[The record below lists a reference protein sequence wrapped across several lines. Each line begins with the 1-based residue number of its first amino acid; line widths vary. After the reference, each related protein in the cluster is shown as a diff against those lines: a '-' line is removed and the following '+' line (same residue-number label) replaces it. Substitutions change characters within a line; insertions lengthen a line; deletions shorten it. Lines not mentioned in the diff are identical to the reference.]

1 MRLALIVAATL
12 LYGPVA
18 IGQPD
23 APPAFEFDQSV
34 APILAARCL
43 DCHSGPDPKGGL
55 DLSRQ
60 AGALKGGHGGAAVT
74 PGNLDESLLWIA
86 VEDGLMPPD
95 HPLPEDEAE
104 QLRSWIERGAPWGSD
119 PIDPFAAST
128 DRRAGRDWWSLAP
141 LRRPDLPGLALA
153 EESTPIDVMI
163 RHRLDQQGLQPLG
176 MADRRTLIRRVTF
189 DLTGLPPDPDAVEA
203 FVADDRPDAYERLVD
218 RLLAS
223 PQYGVRWARAW
234 LDLARFGESNG
245 FEHDEFRPDAWR
257 YRDWVVQALNADM
270 PYDTFARLQIA
281 GDLLAPDDPSA
292 IEATG
297 FLVAG
302 SYDSVGQGQQSE
314 AMRKVVRQDE
324 LEDLVS
330 TVSQTFLGLTVHC
343 ARCHDHKFDPIPQT
357 DYYRMAAALDGVR
370 HGVRDLSAIDPDT
383 LAARRRF
390 AALSDRLRALEQP
403 VREQLRTRCSPESL
417 NAVPIPTLRWE
428 FDRGPTDLQG
438 GLPGTLRG
446 GARLDPESLIVDGS
460 SGFLASAPLT
470 EDLGVKTLEAWVRLD
485 DLTQRGGGVVSVQ
498 TLDGQTFD
506 AIVFGEQE
514 AGHWMA
520 GSDGFSRTKSFQGPP
535 EDEADRRFVHLA
547 LVYEADGTITAYRDG
562 QPYGSPYRSAGLKT
576 FEAGQAQVVFGLRH
590 GEPGGNRMLAGRIA
604 RAAVHD
610 RALTAEDVAASFQHG
625 APIDPQAIAE
635 ALPADLRRDRDRL
648 LAERD
653 RVQDRLASTRTA
665 YAVSPREPGT
675 SHRLIRGDPAT
686 PAEVV
691 APGGLSAIDATIPSA
706 FGLDPE
712 APDAERRTRLAAW
725 ISHPENP
732 LFARV
737 IVNRI
742 WQASFG
748 TGLVATPSDFGF
760 NGGDPSHP
768 DVLDWLARDL
778 IEHHWSLK
786 HLHRRI
792 LTSSAYR
799 RSSRFD
805 PESAQIDAD
814 NRLLWRNPPK
824 RLDAEMVRD
833 AMLAVAGALDPAIG
847 GPGFRDFAIVR
858 AEGTITTHYQPT
870 DPTGPGSQRRTLFRT
885 WARGGRS
892 SFLDALDCPD
902 PSTTAPVRTV
912 TNTPLQ
918 ALAMLNNAMV
928 LDLSARF
935 ADRLESEAGP
945 GLEARIDRAYLLAL
959 GRGPSKAERSRAVQ
973 VARDHGLATVCR
985 ALFNSNE
992 FLFID

>member
-1 MRLALIVAATL
+1 MRLALIFAATL
-12 LYGPVA
+12 SYGSVA

-23 APPAFEFDQSV
+23 PPPEFEFDQSV
-34 APILAARCL
+34 APILTTRCL
-43 DCHSGPDPKGGL
+43 DCHAGPDPKGGL
-55 DLSRQ
+55 DLSRK
-60 AGALKGGHGGAAVT
+60 AGALKGGHSGPAVS
-74 PGNLDESLLWIA
+74 PGDLDESLLWIV

-95 HPLPEDEAE
+95 DPLPEEEAE
-104 QLRSWIERGAPWGSD
+104 RLRAWIERGAPWGSD
-119 PIDPFAAST
+119 PIDPFTAST
-128 DRRAGRDWWSLAP
+128 DHRAGRDWWSLAP
-141 LRRPDLPGLALA
+141 LRRPDLTVLAHS
-153 EESTPIDVMI
+153 EEATPIDAMI
-163 RHRLDQQGLQPLG
+163 LDRLDREGLQPLE

-189 DLTGLPPDPDAVEA
+189 DLTGLPPEPDAVEA
-203 FVADDRPDAYERLVD
+203 FVADDRADAYDRLVD

-270 PYDTFARLQIA
+270 PYDRFARLQLA

-343 ARCHDHKFDPIPQT
+343 ARCHDHKFDPIPQA
-357 DYYRMAAALDGVR
+357 DYYRMASALDGVR
-370 HGVRDLSAIDPDT
+370 HGVRDLSAIDPELVAD
-383 LAARRRF
+383 RRSF
-390 AALSDRLRALEQP
+390 AEISDRLRTLEEPIRERLRGRAL
-403 VREQLRTRCSPESL
+403 SESL
-417 NAVPIPTLRWE
+417 DAIPAPAARWD

-438 GLPGTLRG
+438 GLPGSLRG
-446 GARLDPESLIVDGS
+446 GARLDGESLVVDGS
-460 SGFLASAPLT
+460 SGYLASAPLT
-470 EDLGVKTLEAWVRLD
+470 EDLGVKTLEAWVQLD
-485 DLTQRGGGVVSVQ
+485 TLSQRGGGVVSVQ

-514 AGHWMA
+514 EGHWMA
-520 GSDGFSRTKSFQGPP
+520 GSDGFSRTKSFEGPP
-535 EDEADRRFVHLA
+535 EVEADRRFVHLA

-562 QPYGSPYRSAGLKT
+562 QPYGSPYRSSGLKT
-576 FEAGQAQVVFGLRH
+576 FKAGEAQVVFGLRH
-590 GEPGGNRMLAGRIA
+590 GNPGGNRMLAGQIA
-604 RAAVHD
+604 RAAVYGC
-610 RALTAEDVAASFQHG
+610 AMTAEEVAASFHQG
-625 APIDPQAIAE
+625 APIDPRAIAE
-635 ALPADLRRDRDRL
+635 ALPADLRRVREDL

-653 RVQDRLASTRTA
+653 RVQDRLARPRKA
-665 YAVSPREPGT
+665 YAVAPRQPEA
-675 SHRLIRGDPAT
+675 SRLLIRGDPAS
-686 PAEVV
+686 PGEVV
-691 APGGLSAIDATIPSA
+691 APGGLSAINAVPST
-706 FGLDPE
+706 FGIDPE
-712 APDAERRTRLAAW
+712 APDAERRTRLATW

-742 WQASFG
+742 WQAYFG
-748 TGLVATPSDFGF
+748 TGLIATPSDFGF
-760 NGGDPSHP
+760 NGGHPSHP
-768 DVLDWLARDL
+768 EVLDWLASDL
-778 IEHHWSLK
+778 IEHDWSLK

-792 LTSSAYR
+792 LSSSAYR
-799 RSSRFD
+799 RASRFD
-805 PESAQIDAD
+805 PESVRIDAE
-814 NRLLWRNPPK
+814 NRLLWRNPAK

-833 AMLAVAGALDPAIG
+833 AMLAVSGVLDPAID
-847 GPGFRDFAIVR
+847 GPGFRDFEIAR
-858 AEGTITTHYQPT
+858 AEGTITTHYLPT
-870 DPTGPGSQRRTLFRT
+870 DPMGPGEHRRTLFRT

-892 SFLDALDCPD
+892 GFLDALDCPD

-918 ALAMLNNAMV
+918 ALAMLNNTMV
-928 LDLSARF
+928 LDLSEWF
-935 ADRLESEAGP
+935 ADRLKSEAGP
-945 GLEARIDRAYLLAL
+945 DLKARIDLAYLLAL
-959 GRGPSKAERSRAVQ
+959 SRLPSQEERSRAAE
-973 VARDHGLATVCR
+973 VAREHGLATVCR